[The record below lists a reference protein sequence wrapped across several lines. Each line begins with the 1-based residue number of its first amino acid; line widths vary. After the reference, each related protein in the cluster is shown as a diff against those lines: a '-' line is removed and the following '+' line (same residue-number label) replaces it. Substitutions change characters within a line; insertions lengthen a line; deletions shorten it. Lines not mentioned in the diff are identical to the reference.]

1 MIQHVSAMWNEDAL
15 LDLRIPEQ
23 DESII
28 KVIGVGGGGSNA
40 VNHMCR
46 QGIRGVEFVVCNT
59 DIQALRIS
67 PVKNRIQIG
76 KELTEGRGAGSL
88 PERGKQ
94 SAIERLDYI
103 KTILERNTKMVFIT
117 AGMGGGTGTGA
128 APVIAKQARELGIL
142 TIGIVTIPFSFEG
155 RRRVEQAMEGVDEL
169 SEYVDAL
176 LIICNEKLRD
186 MYGNLKL
193 SKAFEM
199 ADNVLTIA
207 AKSIAEII
215 TLKGFVNVDFAD
227 VEVVMRN
234 SGVALMGA
242 GESAGENRAMEAVQ
256 MALESPLLNSND
268 IRGASNILLNMLYGS
283 KEITMD
289 EITLITDYV
298 KELVGRDVDVIW
310 GAGKDESLNEELHVA
325 VIATGFNNSP
335 VDTRRKAPTF
345 KVERVDDLEMKLE
358 SAKEVEEE
366 QRRRKQQVEENRR
379 MRREQEDQQRRAA
392 REREERERKTW
403 RDDEDMREFEDSD
416 DEPLFK
422 RKRNIREHNEEYDR
436 EFERERGRKRG
447 LNEVPDVDS
456 WFKRKL
462 GNMFNE
468 DMSRDSEM

>member
-1 MIQHVSAMWNEDAL
+1 MLNEDDL
-15 LDLRIPEQ
+15 LVVNIPPQE
-23 DESII
+23 ESII

-94 SAIERLDYI
+94 SAIESLDYI

-128 APVIAKQARELGIL
+128 APIIAKQARELGIL

-155 RRRVEQAMEGVDEL
+155 RKRVEQAMEGVDEL
-169 SEYVDAL
+169 SNYVDAL

-186 MYGNLKL
+186 MYGDLKL

-242 GESAGENRAMEAVQ
+242 GESVGENRALEAAK
-256 MALESPLLNSND
+256 MALEAPLLNSND

-298 KELVGRDVDVIW
+298 KELVGNDVDVIW
-310 GAGKDESLNEELHVA
+310 GAGKDDALGDELHVA
-325 VIATGFNNSP
+325 VIATGFNGSP
-335 VDTRRKAPTF
+335 IERKKTNISF
-345 KVERVDDLEMKLE
+345 KVETVEDLEMQTVDARKLE
-358 SAKEVEEE
+358 EEERMRKQKLEESRRLRQQRGE
-366 QRRRKQQVEENRR
+366 QRRDIGKR
-379 MRREQEDQQRRAA
+379 QRAIVF
-392 REREERERKTW
+392 
-403 RDDEDMREFEDSD
+403 DDDDD
-416 DEPLFK
+416 DEPVREEETH
-422 RKRNIREHNEEYDR
+422 RKRIEEYDR
-436 EFERERGRKRG
+436 EFEQENGRKRG
-447 LNEVPDVDS
+447 KNEVPDVDS

-468 DMSRDSEM
+468 DMNRDSQM

>member
-1 MIQHVSAMWNEDAL
+1 MLNEDDL
-15 LDLRIPEQ
+15 LVVNIPPQE
-23 DESII
+23 ESII

-94 SAIERLDYI
+94 SAIESLDYI

-128 APVIAKQARELGIL
+128 APIIAKQARELGIL
-142 TIGIVTIPFSFEG
+142 TIGIVTIPFNFEG
-155 RRRVEQAMEGVDEL
+155 RKRVEQAMEGVDEL
-169 SEYVDAL
+169 SNYVDAL

-193 SKAFEM
+193 SRAFEM

-242 GESAGENRAMEAVQ
+242 GEAVGENRALESVK

-298 KELVGRDVDVIW
+298 KELVGTEVDVIW
-310 GAGKDESLNEELHVA
+310 GAGKDEALGDELHVA
-325 VIATGFNNSP
+325 VIATGFNGSP
-335 VDTRRKAPTF
+335 IERKKTNISF
-345 KVERVDDLEMKLE
+345 KVEKVEELEMQTIDARKLE
-358 SAKEVEEE
+358 EEERQRKQKLEESRKLRQQREE
-366 QRRRKQQVEENRR
+366 QRGERK
-379 MRREQEDQQRRAA
+379 RRERVIVFDDD
-392 REREERERKTW
+392 
-403 RDDEDMREFEDSD
+403 DDE
-416 DEPLFK
+416 EPEVVQEK
-422 RKRNIREHNEEYDR
+422 EVRPRSRVEEYDR
-436 EFERERGRKRG
+436 EFELENGRKRG
-447 LNEVPDVDS
+447 KNEVPDVDS

-468 DMSRDSEM
+468 DMNRDSKM

>member
-1 MIQHVSAMWNEDAL
+1 MWNEDAL

-94 SAIERLDYI
+94 SAIESLDYI

-379 MRREQEDQQRRAA
+379 TRREQEDQQRRTA

-403 RDDEDMREFEDSD
+403 RDDEEMREFEDSD

-422 RKRNIREHNEEYDR
+422 RKRNIREHNKEYDR

>member
-1 MIQHVSAMWNEDAL
+1 MLNEDDL
-15 LDLRIPEQ
+15 LVVNIPPQE
-23 DESII
+23 ESII

-94 SAIERLDYI
+94 SAIESLDYI

-128 APVIAKQARELGIL
+128 APIIAKQARELGIL
-142 TIGIVTIPFSFEG
+142 TIGIVTIPFNFEG
-155 RRRVEQAMEGVDEL
+155 RKRVEQAMMGVDEL
-169 SEYVDAL
+169 SNYVDAL

-193 SKAFEM
+193 SRAFEM

-207 AKSIAEII
+207 AKSIAEVI

-242 GESAGENRAMEAVQ
+242 GEAVGENRALEAVK

-298 KELVGRDVDVIW
+298 KELVGNEVDVIW
-310 GAGKDESLNEELHVA
+310 GAGKDEALGDELHVA
-325 VIATGFNNSP
+325 VIATGFNGSP
-335 VDTRRKAPTF
+335 IERKKTNISF
-345 KVERVDDLEMKLE
+345 KVEKVEELEMQTIDARKLE
-358 SAKEVEEE
+358 EEERQRKQKQEESRKLRQQREE
-366 QRRRKQQVEENRR
+366 QRGDRK
-379 MRREQEDQQRRAA
+379 RRE
-392 REREERERKTW
+392 KVIVF
-403 RDDEDMREFEDSD
+403 DDDDD
-416 DEPLFK
+416 DEPVQEK
-422 RKRNIREHNEEYDR
+422 EVRPRSRVEEYDR
-436 EFERERGRKRG
+436 EFELENGRKRG
-447 LNEVPDVDS
+447 KNEVPDVDG

-468 DMSRDSEM
+468 DMNRDSKM

>member
-1 MIQHVSAMWNEDAL
+1 MINELMVSVMFSEGTL
-15 LDLRIPEQ
+15 LELNAPIQE
-23 DESII
+23 ESII
-28 KVIGVGGGGSNA
+28 KVFGVGGGGSNA

-46 QGIRGVEFVVCNT
+46 QGIRGVEFVICNT

-88 PERGKQ
+88 PERGRQ
-94 SAIERLDYI
+94 SAEESLDYI
-103 KTILERNTKMVFIT
+103 KTILERNTKMIFIT

-128 APVIAKQARELGIL
+128 APIIAKQAKELGIL
-142 TIGIVTIPFSFEG
+142 TIGIVTIPFNFEG
-155 RRRVEQAMEGVDEL
+155 KRRVEQAMAGVDEL
-169 SEYVDAL
+169 VEYVDAL

-186 MYGNLKL
+186 MYGDLKL

-242 GESAGENRAMEAVQ
+242 GEAEGENRALDAVK

-268 IRGASNILLNMLYGS
+268 IRGASNILLNMLYGN

-289 EITLITDYV
+289 EITLITDYL
-298 KELVGRDVDVIW
+298 KELVGYDVNVIW
-310 GAGKDESLNEELHVA
+310 GAGKDDSLGDELRVA
-325 VIATGFNNSP
+325 VIATGFNGVP
-335 VDTRRKAPTF
+335 VDTKRSPISF
-345 KVERVDDLEMKLE
+345 KVEEVEDLELKVVDPKKLEEEERQRKQKQEENRMRRLQRERQRKEIETREKEEEDDLEEE
-358 SAKEVEEE
+358 S
-366 QRRRKQQVEENRR
+366 
-379 MRREQEDQQRRAA
+379 REKRHPD
-392 REREERERKTW
+392 
-403 RDDEDMREFEDSD
+403 RD
-416 DEPLFK
+416 
-422 RKRNIREHNEEYDR
+422 
-436 EFERERGRKRG
+436 RKRG
-447 LNEVPDVDS
+447 INEVPDVDS

-462 GNMFNE
+462 GTMFSE
-468 DMSRDSEM
+468 DMSRDTEL

>member
-1 MIQHVSAMWNEDAL
+1 MLNEDDL
-15 LDLRIPEQ
+15 LVVNIPPQE
-23 DESII
+23 ESII

-94 SAIERLDYI
+94 SAIESLDYI

-128 APVIAKQARELGIL
+128 APIIAKQARELGIL
-142 TIGIVTIPFSFEG
+142 TIGIVTIPFNFEG
-155 RRRVEQAMEGVDEL
+155 RKRVEQAMEGVDEL
-169 SEYVDAL
+169 SNYVDAL

-193 SKAFEM
+193 SRAFEM

-242 GESAGENRAMEAVQ
+242 GEAVGENRALEAVK

-298 KELVGRDVDVIW
+298 KELVGNEVDVIW
-310 GAGKDESLNEELHVA
+310 GAGKDEALGDELHVA
-325 VIATGFNNSP
+325 VIATGFNGSP
-335 VDTRRKAPTF
+335 IERKKTNISF
-345 KVERVDDLEMKLE
+345 KVEKVEELEMQTIDARKLE
-358 SAKEVEEE
+358 EEERQRKQKLEESRKLRQQREE
-366 QRRRKQQVEENRR
+366 QRGERK
-379 MRREQEDQQRRAA
+379 RRERVIVFDDD
-392 REREERERKTW
+392 
-403 RDDEDMREFEDSD
+403 DDE
-416 DEPLFK
+416 EPEVVQEK
-422 RKRNIREHNEEYDR
+422 EVRPRSRVEEYDR
-436 EFERERGRKRG
+436 EFELENGRKRG
-447 LNEVPDVDS
+447 KNEVPDVDS

-468 DMSRDSEM
+468 DMNRDSKM

>member
-1 MIQHVSAMWNEDAL
+1 MLNEDDL
-15 LDLRIPEQ
+15 LVVNIPPQE
-23 DESII
+23 ESII

-94 SAIERLDYI
+94 SAIESLDYI

-128 APVIAKQARELGIL
+128 APIIAKQARELGIL
-142 TIGIVTIPFSFEG
+142 TIGIVTIPFNFEG
-155 RRRVEQAMEGVDEL
+155 RKRVEQAMEGVDEL
-169 SEYVDAL
+169 SNYVDAL

-193 SKAFEM
+193 SRAFEM

-242 GESAGENRAMEAVQ
+242 GEAVGENRALEAVK

-298 KELVGRDVDVIW
+298 KELVGNEVDVIW
-310 GAGKDESLNEELHVA
+310 GAGKDEALGDELHVA
-325 VIATGFNNSP
+325 VIATGFNGSP
-335 VDTRRKAPTF
+335 IERKKTNISF
-345 KVERVDDLEMKLE
+345 KVEKVEELEMQTIDARQLEEEERQRKQKLE
-358 SAKEVEEE
+358 ESRKLRQQREE
-366 QRRRKQQVEENRR
+366 QRGERK
-379 MRREQEDQQRRAA
+379 RRERVIVFDDD
-392 REREERERKTW
+392 
-403 RDDEDMREFEDSD
+403 DDE
-416 DEPLFK
+416 EPEVVQEK
-422 RKRNIREHNEEYDR
+422 EVRPRSRVEEYDR
-436 EFERERGRKRG
+436 EFELENGRKRG
-447 LNEVPDVDS
+447 KNEVPDVDS

-468 DMSRDSEM
+468 DMNRDSKM

>member
-1 MIQHVSAMWNEDAL
+1 MLNEDDL
-15 LDLRIPEQ
+15 LVVNIPPQE
-23 DESII
+23 ESII

-94 SAIERLDYI
+94 SAIESLDYI

-128 APVIAKQARELGIL
+128 APIIAKQARELGIL

-155 RRRVEQAMEGVDEL
+155 RKRVEQAMEGVDEL
-169 SEYVDAL
+169 SNYVDAL

-186 MYGNLKL
+186 MYGDLKL

-242 GESAGENRAMEAVQ
+242 GESVGENRALEAAK

-268 IRGASNILLNMLYGS
+268 IRGSSNILLNMLYGS

-298 KELVGRDVDVIW
+298 KELVGNDVDVIW
-310 GAGKDESLNEELHVA
+310 GAGKDDALGDELHVA
-325 VIATGFNNSP
+325 VIATGFNGSP
-335 VDTRRKAPTF
+335 IERKKTNISF
-345 KVERVDDLEMKLE
+345 KVETVEDLEMQTVDARKLE
-358 SAKEVEEE
+358 EEERMRKQKLEESRRLRQQRGE
-366 QRRRKQQVEENRR
+366 QRRDVGKR
-379 MRREQEDQQRRAA
+379 QRAIVF
-392 REREERERKTW
+392 
-403 RDDEDMREFEDSD
+403 DDDDD
-416 DEPLFK
+416 DEPVREEETH
-422 RKRNIREHNEEYDR
+422 RKRIEEYDR
-436 EFERERGRKRG
+436 EFELENGRKRG
-447 LNEVPDVDS
+447 KNEVPDVDS

-468 DMSRDSEM
+468 DMNRDSQM

>member
-1 MIQHVSAMWNEDAL
+1 MLNEDDL
-15 LDLRIPEQ
+15 LVVNIPPQE
-23 DESII
+23 ESII

-94 SAIERLDYI
+94 SAIESLDYI

-128 APVIAKQARELGIL
+128 APIIAKQARELGIL
-142 TIGIVTIPFSFEG
+142 TIGIVTIPFNFEG
-155 RRRVEQAMEGVDEL
+155 RKRVEQAMEGVDEL
-169 SEYVDAL
+169 SNYVDAL

-193 SKAFEM
+193 SRAFEM

-242 GESAGENRAMEAVQ
+242 GEAVGENRALEAVK

-289 EITLITDYV
+289 EIALITDYV
-298 KELVGRDVDVIW
+298 KELVGNEVDVIW
-310 GAGKDESLNEELHVA
+310 GAGKDEALGDELHVA
-325 VIATGFNNSP
+325 VIATGFNGSP
-335 VDTRRKAPTF
+335 IERKKTNISF
-345 KVERVDDLEMKLE
+345 KVEKVEELEMQTIDARKLE
-358 SAKEVEEE
+358 EEERQRKQKLEESRKLRQQREE
-366 QRRRKQQVEENRR
+366 QRGERK
-379 MRREQEDQQRRAA
+379 RRERVIVFDDD
-392 REREERERKTW
+392 
-403 RDDEDMREFEDSD
+403 DDE
-416 DEPLFK
+416 EPEVVQEK
-422 RKRNIREHNEEYDR
+422 EVRPRSRVEEYDR
-436 EFERERGRKRG
+436 EFELENGRKRG
-447 LNEVPDVDS
+447 KNEVPDVDS

-468 DMSRDSEM
+468 DMNRDSKM

>member
-1 MIQHVSAMWNEDAL
+1 MFSEGTLLELNAPIQE
-15 LDLRIPEQ
+15 
-23 DESII
+23 ESII
-28 KVIGVGGGGSNA
+28 KVFGVGGGGSNA

-46 QGIRGVEFVVCNT
+46 QGIRGVEFVICNT

-88 PERGKQ
+88 PERGRQ
-94 SAIERLDYI
+94 SAEESLDYI
-103 KTILERNTKMVFIT
+103 KTILERNTKMIFIT

-128 APVIAKQARELGIL
+128 APIIARQAKELGIL
-142 TIGIVTIPFSFEG
+142 TIGIVTIPFNFEG
-155 RRRVEQAMEGVDEL
+155 KRRVEQAMAGVDEL
-169 SEYVDAL
+169 VEYVDAL

-186 MYGNLKL
+186 MYGDLKL

-242 GESAGENRAMEAVQ
+242 GEAEGENRALDAVK

-268 IRGASNILLNMLYGS
+268 IRGASNILLNMLYGD

-289 EITLITDYV
+289 EITLITDYL
-298 KELVGRDVDVIW
+298 KELVGYDVNVIW
-310 GAGKDESLNEELHVA
+310 GAGKDDSLGDELRVA
-325 VIATGFNNSP
+325 VIATGFNGVP
-335 VDTRRKAPTF
+335 VDTKRSPISF
-345 KVERVDDLEMKLE
+345 KVEEIEDLELKVVDPKKLE
-358 SAKEVEEE
+358 EEE
-366 QRRRKQQVEENRR
+366 RQRKQKQEENRL
-379 MRREQEDQQRRAA
+379 RRLQ
-392 REREERERKTW
+392 RERQRKEMEAIEKEEEKDFEEEVREKQH
-403 RDDEDMREFEDSD
+403 
-416 DEPLFK
+416 PA
-422 RKRNIREHNEEYDR
+422 RN
-436 EFERERGRKRG
+436 RKRG
-447 LNEVPDVDS
+447 INEVPDVDS

-462 GNMFNE
+462 GTMFSE
-468 DMSRDSEM
+468 DMSRDTEL

>member
-1 MIQHVSAMWNEDAL
+1 MLNEDAL

-94 SAIERLDYI
+94 SAIESLDYI
-103 KTILERNTKMVFIT
+103 KTILERNTKMVFVT

-169 SEYVDAL
+169 SAYVDAL

-186 MYGNLKL
+186 MYGDLKL

-242 GESAGENRAMEAVQ
+242 GESVGENRAMEAVQ

-335 VDTRRKAPTF
+335 VDTKRKAPTF

-366 QRRRKQQVEENRR
+366 QRRRKQQAEENRR
-379 MRREQEDQQRRAA
+379 LRREQEDQQRRAA
-392 REREERERKTW
+392 RGREERVRVLWNNNE
-403 RDDEDMREFEDSD
+403 EIREFEDSE

-436 EFERERGRKRG
+436 DFEREKGRKRG

-468 DMSRDSEM
+468 DMGRDSEM

>member
-1 MIQHVSAMWNEDAL
+1 
-15 LDLRIPEQ
+15 
-23 DESII
+23 
-28 KVIGVGGGGSNA
+28 
-40 VNHMCR
+40 
-46 QGIRGVEFVVCNT
+46 
-59 DIQALRIS
+59 
-67 PVKNRIQIG
+67 
-76 KELTEGRGAGSL
+76 
-88 PERGKQ
+88 
-94 SAIERLDYI
+94 
-103 KTILERNTKMVFIT
+103 MVFIT

-335 VDTRRKAPTF
+335 VDTKRKAPTF

-379 MRREQEDQQRRAA
+379 TRREQEDQQRRTA

-403 RDDEDMREFEDSD
+403 RDDEEMREFEDSD

-422 RKRNIREHNEEYDR
+422 RKRNIREHNKEYDR

>member
-1 MIQHVSAMWNEDAL
+1 MLNEDDL
-15 LDLRIPEQ
+15 LVVNSPPQE
-23 DESII
+23 ESII

-94 SAIERLDYI
+94 SAIESLDYI

-128 APVIAKQARELGIL
+128 APIIAKQARELGIL
-142 TIGIVTIPFSFEG
+142 TIGIVTIPFNFEG
-155 RRRVEQAMEGVDEL
+155 RKRVEQAMEGVDEL
-169 SEYVDAL
+169 SNYVDAL

-193 SKAFEM
+193 SRAFEM

-242 GESAGENRAMEAVQ
+242 GEAVGENRALEAVK

-298 KELVGRDVDVIW
+298 KELVGNEVDVIW
-310 GAGKDESLNEELHVA
+310 GAGKDEALGDELHVA
-325 VIATGFNNSP
+325 VIATGFNGSP
-335 VDTRRKAPTF
+335 IERKKTNISF
-345 KVERVDDLEMKLE
+345 KVEKVEELEMQTIDARKLE
-358 SAKEVEEE
+358 EEERQRKQKLEESRKLRQQREE
-366 QRRRKQQVEENRR
+366 QRGERK
-379 MRREQEDQQRRAA
+379 RRERVIVFDDD
-392 REREERERKTW
+392 
-403 RDDEDMREFEDSD
+403 DDE
-416 DEPLFK
+416 EPEVVQEK
-422 RKRNIREHNEEYDR
+422 EVRPRSRVEEYDR
-436 EFERERGRKRG
+436 EFELENGRKRG
-447 LNEVPDVDS
+447 KNEVPDVDS

-468 DMSRDSEM
+468 DMNRDSKM

>member
-1 MIQHVSAMWNEDAL
+1 MLNEDDL
-15 LDLRIPEQ
+15 LVVNIPPQE
-23 DESII
+23 ESII

-94 SAIERLDYI
+94 SAIESLDYI

-128 APVIAKQARELGIL
+128 APIIAKQARELGIL

-155 RRRVEQAMEGVDEL
+155 RKRVEQAMEGVDEL
-169 SEYVDAL
+169 SNYVDAL

-186 MYGNLKL
+186 MYGDLKL

-242 GESAGENRAMEAVQ
+242 GESVGENRALEAAK

-268 IRGASNILLNMLYGS
+268 IREASNILLNMLYGS

-298 KELVGRDVDVIW
+298 KELVGNDVDVIW
-310 GAGKDESLNEELHVA
+310 GAGKDDALGDELHVA
-325 VIATGFNNSP
+325 VIATGFNGSP
-335 VDTRRKAPTF
+335 IERKKTNISF
-345 KVERVDDLEMKLE
+345 KVETVEDLEMQTVDARKLE
-358 SAKEVEEE
+358 EEERMRKQKLEESRRLRQQRGE
-366 QRRRKQQVEENRR
+366 QRRDIGKR
-379 MRREQEDQQRRAA
+379 QRAIVF
-392 REREERERKTW
+392 
-403 RDDEDMREFEDSD
+403 DDDDD
-416 DEPLFK
+416 DEPVREEETH
-422 RKRNIREHNEEYDR
+422 RKRIEEYDR
-436 EFERERGRKRG
+436 EFEQENGRKRG
-447 LNEVPDVDS
+447 KNEVPDVDS

-468 DMSRDSEM
+468 DMNRDSQM